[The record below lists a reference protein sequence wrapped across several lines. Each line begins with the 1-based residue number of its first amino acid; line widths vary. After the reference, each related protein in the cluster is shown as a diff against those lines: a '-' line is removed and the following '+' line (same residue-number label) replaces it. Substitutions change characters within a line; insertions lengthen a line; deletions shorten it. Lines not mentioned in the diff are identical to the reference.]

1 MNSET
6 ITLSRTLRKKQA
18 VRSRIIQKA
27 EKLLR
32 AGPIET
38 VTIQDI
44 TDAADVGHGT
54 FYLHFK
60 SKHEVLIPIIQTIAE
75 RIERQLQ
82 QYFSDH
88 EDPADIVCQSARL
101 MGRAALADPL
111 WRWLLEHSGMPIE
124 AMRKAIGRF
133 ASKAFGKGLMT
144 ARFSIPEM
152 RTASAVIL
160 GGYVNGLL
168 AAFESPDPEAAIDQ
182 TAELLLRLLGI
193 PAEEAADLAHKPLPD
208 FGMLQSS

>member
-88 EDPADIVCQSARL
+88 EAPADIVCQSARL
-101 MGRAALADPL
+101 MGRAALAAPL
-111 WRWLLEHSGMPIE
+111 WRWLLE
-124 AMRKAIGRF
+124 
-133 ASKAFGKGLMT
+133 
-144 ARFSIPEM
+144 
-152 RTASAVIL
+152 
-160 GGYVNGLL
+160 
-168 AAFESPDPEAAIDQ
+168 
-182 TAELLLRLLGI
+182 
-193 PAEEAADLAHKPLPD
+193 
-208 FGMLQSS
+208 